1 MASIELDS
9 FYLEVAE
16 ELPARSRDKLIAVI
30 VRKIAFDEEPESLPA
45 ALKAVYKA
53 LKPTIE
59 RSITNSKN
67 GKKGGRPKTET
78 ETQTAKN
85 SEKPETETE
94 TQSIKKAQKHETE
107 METQTA
113 KNEVNTETEIKT
125 QEEKN
130 TVYIDSKE
138 LRNTK
143 NTEYYSDSKDTEKQE
158 IESNNN
164 IKNTIDTV
172 NTRNRES
179 IENNNIKSYI
189 TPYSPPLSG
198 ENKTETETESKKNR
212 EKPKTEIK
220 TQITE
225 IADRVVDYLNLKAGT
240 SYRHGIAK
248 TISLVSARLKDGF
261 TENDFTLVINK
272 KCEEWNKTDYAKY
285 LRPETLFGTKF
296 ESYLNQIPQ
305 QNRIDSRSITSPQ
318 KNTVPREKRLPWV
331 PDAVYDLPDFGYIT
345 SDVYPYDGI
354 IEYIDC
360 NNNYASWEAPNK
372 ETAQKIDADYK
383 AYAAEKERQ
392 RKERSETQ

>member
-94 TQSIKKAQKHETE
+94 TQSIKKAKKHETE
-107 METQTA
+107 IE
-113 KNEVNTETEIKT
+113 T

-143 NTEYYSDSKDTEKQE
+143 NTEYYSDSKDTVKQE
-158 IESNNN
+158 IESNN

-198 ENKTETETESKKNR
+198 ENKTETETETEKNR
-212 EKPKTEIK
+212 EKPKTETK

-272 KCEEWNKTDYAKY
+272 KCEEWKKTDYAKY

-360 NNNYASWEAPNK
+360 DNNYASWEAPNK
-372 ETAQKIDADYK
+372 EAAQKIDADYK

-392 RKERSETQ
+392 RKESKDQ

>member
-16 ELPARSRDKLIAVI
+16 ELPARNRDKLIAVI

-94 TQSIKKAQKHETE
+94 TQSIKKAKKHETE
-107 METQTA
+107 IE
-113 KNEVNTETEIKT
+113 T

-143 NTEYYSDSKDTEKQE
+143 NTEYYSDSKDTVKQE
-158 IESNNN
+158 IESNN

-198 ENKTETETESKKNR
+198 ENKTETETETEKNR
-212 EKPKTEIK
+212 EKPKTETK

-272 KCEEWNKTDYAKY
+272 KCEEWKKTDYAKY

-360 NNNYASWEAPNK
+360 DNNYASWEAPNK
-372 ETAQKIDADYK
+372 EAAQKIDADYK

-392 RKERSETQ
+392 RKESKDQ